1 MTFDDLSSA
10 RPDLAFIAHWVGQ
23 GAHVL
28 DVGCGDGVM
37 MDYLQSDKRC
47 SGYGIE
53 IADDKVLESTRRGV
67 QVIQHDMENGLGL
80 FGDNS
85 FDTVLCLSSLQMMK
99 HVEPLLRDIVRVGKE
114 AIVSFP
120 NFAYWPHRVALLK
133 GRMPVSESLPY
144 EWYDTPNVR
153 CATISDFRELAEEVG
168 LEVMECVALAEGKII
183 TVLPNLR
190 GELAVFRLR
199 KKTAH

>member
-1 MTFDDLSSA
+1 MNFNDLSSA
-10 RPDLAFIAHWVGQ
+10 RPDLAFIAHWVGSK
-23 GAHVL
+23 AHVL

-37 MDYLQSDKRC
+37 MDYLQSDKQC

-53 IADDKVLESTRRGV
+53 IADDKVLASTQRGV
-67 QVIQHDMENGLGL
+67 QVIQQDMENGLGL

-85 FDTVLCLSSLQMMK
+85 FDTVLCLSSLQMMQ

-153 CATISDFRELAEEVG
+153 CATIYDFRDLAEECG
-168 LEVMECVALAEGKII
+168 LEVMECVALAEGKR
-183 TVLPNLR
+183 VSFLPNLR
-190 GELAVFRLR
+190 GDLAVFRLR
-199 KKTAH
+199 KKVH